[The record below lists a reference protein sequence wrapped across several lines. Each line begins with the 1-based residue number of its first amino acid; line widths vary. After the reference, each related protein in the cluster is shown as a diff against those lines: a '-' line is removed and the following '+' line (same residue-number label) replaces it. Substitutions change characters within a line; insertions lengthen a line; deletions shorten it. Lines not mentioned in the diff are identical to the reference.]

1 MIGLIKDGF
10 NKVFG
15 IIDKTVVDKDK
26 KLELE
31 TAVKEVQ
38 INSEIEMQKLINGRT
53 NTLLEKCIS
62 VVFPLIAFAF
72 FLHLVT
78 NVSVFWICFNNNT
91 PMMFLPIDE
100 RLYSI
105 IMVYL
110 TGFFGSNAVGKWRNG
125 GK

>member
-1 MIGLIKDGF
+1 MIGLIRDGF

-26 KLELE
+26 KQELE
-31 TAVKEVQ
+31 AAVKEVQ
-38 INSEIEMQKLINGRT
+38 LNSEIEMQKIINGRT

-62 VVFPLIAFAF
+62 IVFPLIAFAF

-78 NVSVFWICFNNNT
+78 NVLVFWICFNAGKN
-91 PMMFLPIDE
+91 MVFLPIDE
-100 RLYSI
+100 RLHGI

-110 TGFFGSNAVGKWRNG
+110 TGFFGSNAVGKWKG

>member
-1 MIGLIKDGF
+1 MIGFIKEGF
-10 NKVFG
+10 DKVFG

-26 KLELE
+26 KAELE
-31 TAVKEVQ
+31 AAVKEVQ
-38 INSEIEMQKLINGRT
+38 LNSEIEMQKIINGRT

-72 FLHLVT
+72 FLHLIT
-78 NVSVFWICFNNNT
+78 NVLVFWICFNT
-91 PMMFLPIDE
+91 GKPMVFLPIDE
-100 RLYSI
+100 RLFGI

-110 TGFFGSNAVGKWRNG
+110 TGFFGSNAVGKWKNG